1 MAEGG
6 DINDV
11 IASFKKFN
19 LVGLAKGK
27 DPNKMTN
34 QAWGKMVQDCIGKDT
49 TTKQRMDSS
58 VWPYVSDKATK
69 TLDLTNAAKC
79 NEALD
84 RAAKVYKEIKKS
96 KDSEDDIRKQLAAKI
111 CSSNPDIKKVAQ
123 SSTGGV
129 GRMTDTSGYTGAHK
143 ERFDESGKGKGAAGR
158 EDKSENT
165 GYTGQYKGTGS
176 YGKK

>member
-1 MAEGG
+1 MVSINILLVFFQSSNDKMAEGG

-69 TLDLTNAAKC
+69 TLDLTNAAK
-79 NEALD
+79 
-84 RAAKVYKEIKKS
+84 Y
-96 KDSEDDIRKQLAAKI
+96 SEDDIRKQLAAKI
-111 CSSNPDIKKVAQ
+111 CSSNPDVKKVAQ

-158 EDKSENT
+158 EDKSDNT
-165 GYTGQYKGTGS
+165 GYTGQYKGSGS